1 MGGWG
6 RGGRAG
12 RGDIL
17 IFLNSGNLFECFVLN
32 KSRNASLLPLCR
44 SFVATYLQLILCQS
58 LSRREVILC
67 RWTNRSKPS
76 SALLARRRTPSLIFP
91 PWRNTLPPSMVSPT
105 CSPLL
110 LHRLGREVKHSLI
123 LGLYSQAVV
132 PPRELRSGCHASSCN
147 PCEPLFG
154 CKFCGE
160 TRLQEKTMKEHLKRV
175 HGNFFE
181 NAWKD
186 FCVSHCR

>member
-1 MGGWG
+1 MVP
-6 RGGRAG
+6 
-12 RGDIL
+12 
-17 IFLNSGNLFECFVLN
+17 LFCCN
-32 KSRNASLLPLCR
+32 KKSRNALLFPLCQ
-44 SFVATYLQLILCQS
+44 SFVAIYLRLTLCQS
-58 LSRREVILC
+58 PSRC
-67 RWTNRSKPS
+67 RWTKRTKPS
-76 SALLARRRTPSLIFP
+76 SALPARRRTPSLIFP
-91 PWRNTLPPSMVSPT
+91 PWRNTLPPSTVSPT

-110 LHRLGREVKHSLI
+110 LHRLVGDLKHSPI
-123 LGLYSQAVV
+123 LVLYSQAVV

-181 NAWKD
+181 IAWKD